1 MNLIEE
7 RWLRVTALNGEQQI
21 SPLEVGDVGLLDIVA
36 LRPDFR
42 GASYQL
48 LIGLLQLA
56 YAPRDV
62 GQWRERY
69 ASPPSREA
77 LAEAFAPYT
86 HAFVLHRDGSAF
98 MQDFALVEEA
108 NTLSVAELLIDAGS
122 DSNLYFNKPVDA
134 PGFCQSCFAQ
144 GLFAL
149 QINAPS
155 GGRGIRTSLR
165 GGGPLTTLL
174 LPADKSATLWQKL
187 WLNVLPQDALGYP
200 AVTDLGD
207 VLPWMKATRI
217 SEGAAACDTTPE
229 TVHPLQAW
237 WSMPRRIRI
246 DPGTVQAHG
255 VCSLCGAQDVPLIRH
270 YRHRHGGTNY
280 TGTWQHPLTPYYLDK
295 KGEKSPISSKGHQA
309 GRGYRDWLGLVLGTE
324 DQQPAAARVVSHFN
338 TEVRQPDVLLWCFGY
353 ATSNMKA
360 LCWYDSTLPVHAL
373 APELLQ
379 PFTRSVKQLLDAA
392 DEIAEALSEQVKK
405 AWFKEL
411 KNKESGNKEK
421 KEKKTAKQWKETK
434 AFIQQS
440 FWQTSEPL
448 FYRTLARLVQHDFES
463 RAALAQ
469 IYRQWLQQAYAQVL
483 ELFDQWALAAPP
495 EDLDMRSVVEARVHL
510 TKKLNNSQALKPLW
524 ELVNQQQKKA
534 QAKGRSKEIAA

>member
-1 MNLIEE
+1 MHLLNDP
-7 RWLRVTALNGEQQI
+7 WLSCRSRTGGEQQI
-21 SPLEVGDVGLLDIVA
+21 SPLDVGDVELLDIVA

-77 LAEAFAPYT
+77 LAEAFAPHT
-86 HAFVLHRDGSAF
+86 HAFVLHGDGPAF

-144 GLFAL
+144 ALFAL

-174 LPADKSATLWQKL
+174 LPADKSTTLWQKL

-246 DPGTVQAHG
+246 DPGTAQAHG

-295 KGEKSPISSKGHQA
+295 KGEKPPISSKGHQA

-338 TEVRQPDVLLWCFGY
+338 TEVRQPGVLLWCFGY

-392 DEIAEALSEQVKK
+392 DEMAKALHKQVKA
-405 AWFKEL
+405 AWFKRPGDAGAEPAVL
-411 KNKESGNKEK
+411 
-421 KEKKTAKQWKETK
+421 
-434 AFIQQS
+434 QS
-440 FWQTSEPL
+440 FWQASEPL
-448 FYRTLARLVQHDFES
+448 FYRSLARLAQHDFES
-463 RAALAQ
+463 RTALAG

-483 ELFDQWALAAPP
+483 ELFDQWALAAPE
-495 EDLDMRSVVEARVHL
+495 EDMDMRRVVEARAQL
-510 TKKLNNSQALKPLW
+510 TKSLNNSRALKPLW
-524 ELVNQQQKKA
+524 ELVNHQQKKA
-534 QAKGRSKEIAA
+534 QAKSRRKEIAA